1 MTTDVPES
9 FPFLVAAVEEVA
21 SSTGDRFGE
30 GATELERHVRVPGFG
45 RAKEVQVTPQQLE
58 DFWEKKVVA
67 LTNTLGA
74 AQAKHETKG
83 FRVDEISFGLG
94 IGAKGG
100 VLFVAEAS
108 IEATISV
115 KLKRV

>member
-1 MTTDVPES
+1 MATEVPAT
-9 FPFLVAAVEEVA
+9 FPFLVAAVEEVEPPT
-21 SSTGDRFGE
+21 SDRFGE
-30 GATELERHVRVPGFG
+30 GATELDRHVRVPGFG

-58 DFWEKKVVA
+58 DFWEKKVIA

-100 VLFVAEAS
+100 LLFVAEAS

-115 KLKRV
+115 TLKRV